1 MSDQS
6 SAHVVVYGKPGCHL
20 CDIAKA
26 VIRGVRQRREFRLEE
41 KNILD
46 DPGDYERYKELIPV
60 VLVNGREVA
69 RYGIT
74 AERFEKALAVAVE
87 AET

>member
-1 MSDQS
+1 MSNRS
-6 SAHVVVYGKPGCHL
+6 SADVVVYGKPGCHL

-26 VIRGVRQRREFRLEE
+26 VIRSVRQRREFRLEE

-46 DPGDYERYKELIPV
+46 DPADYERYKELIPV
-60 VLVNGREVA
+60 IVVNGREVA

-74 AERFEKALAVAVE
+74 AERFEKALAGVVE
-87 AET
+87 AKT